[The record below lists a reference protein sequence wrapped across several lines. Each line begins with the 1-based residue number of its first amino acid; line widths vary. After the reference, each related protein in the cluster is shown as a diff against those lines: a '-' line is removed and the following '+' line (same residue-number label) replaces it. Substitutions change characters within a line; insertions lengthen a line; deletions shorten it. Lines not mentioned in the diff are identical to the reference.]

1 MYIIRVR
8 NLFIIYLYKVYTYQ
22 FSYINIAIYE
32 VLILLQGKYRII
44 FEKIHLCESIKNQSL
59 LVNVYFDKKTPNE
72 TILRR
77 NFTALIPLDD
87 TLTVSRLRLIKKN
100 MEYNTFKIA
109 Y

>member
-1 MYIIRVR
+1 MNYDNYSFLLLKICEI
-8 NLFIIYLYKVYTYQ
+8 LYRCG
-22 FSYINIAIYE
+22 N
-32 VLILLQGKYRII
+32 
-44 FEKIHLCESIKNQSL
+44 KIHLCESIKNQSL

-87 TLTVSRLRLIKKN
+87 TLTVSRLRLIKKI
-100 MEYNTFKIA
+100 MEYNTFKIP